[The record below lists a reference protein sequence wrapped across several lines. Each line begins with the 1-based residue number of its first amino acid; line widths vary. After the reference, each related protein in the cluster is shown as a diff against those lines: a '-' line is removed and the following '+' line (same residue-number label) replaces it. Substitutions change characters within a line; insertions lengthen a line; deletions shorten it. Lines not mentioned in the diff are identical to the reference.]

1 MAVTERIFPHYL
13 VGLALLALLASPGP
27 AVSNSSARQCLDQ
40 AASAATSVPLAGD
53 QSAVRRRI
61 AQALAE
67 IDRSAAEEVISG
79 IRSPVDAARGL
90 GAAARAAASA
100 DPESAQRMADTA
112 GRLLLRL
119 ANPDRRDLEQRLLLW
134 EVACL
139 GEPALAAAPELSA
152 DAARDIVVRG
162 CASRDARKALR
173 LFEAWQPEGAVGD
186 RARAVV
192 AEQLADTD
200 PDNALELAHGIIS
213 AKRRDDV
220 LWRIASRQS
229 PEESAAIAEVVRDP
243 LVQSAILSDAT
254 IRLAAEDPDAAV
266 KMAEQVGI
274 ASTSALAQLAVALV
288 GRDQQRALA
297 SARKLPADARRWALG
312 AIAVAL
318 AAAQPERAEEVLA
331 ELGYPPE
338 VVRVAAPRAASTD
351 VDTALRLARAVP
363 AGDARDAAL
372 AAIAVEVATSDWER
386 ARDLCWEISTPRWR
400 THAVAAVV
408 QQLAQA
414 DLETATSLLGLVADE
429 SEAQRLRAD
438 VAVIVAARDCAK
450 ARAILS
456 SLPQSQYRTEAAF
469 SAARA
474 ALDSGGST
482 TDAIALAST
491 GASHDTALRWLVP
504 TLARTGTES
513 PVHAAEAIGDPYLR
527 AMSLVDAA
535 KTILHNQ
542 VRPLPSSSRARQ
554 VRLVVDWPEAP

>member
-1 MAVTERIFPHYL
+1 M
-13 VGLALLALLASPGP
+13 
-27 AVSNSSARQCLDQ
+27 SNSSARQCLDQ

-152 DAARDIVVRG
+152 DAGRDIVVRG

-173 LFEAWQPEGAVGD
+173 LFEAWQPEAALGD

-192 AEQLADTD
+192 AEQLADAD
-200 PDNALELAHGIIS
+200 LDNALELAHGIIS

-229 PEESAAIAEVVRDP
+229 PGESAAIAEVVRDP
-243 LVQSAILSDAT
+243 LVRSAILSDAT
-254 IRLAAEDPDAAV
+254 IRLAAEDPDAAA

-288 GRDQQRALA
+288 GRDQPRALA
-297 SARKLPADARRWALG
+297 SARKLPPDARRWALG

-318 AAAQPERAEEVLA
+318 AATQPERAEEVLA

-338 VVRVAAPRAASTD
+338 VVRLAAPRAASTD

-372 AAIAVEVATSDWER
+372 AAIAVEVVTSDWER

-400 THAVAAVV
+400 AHAVAAVV

-429 SEAQRLRAD
+429 GEAQRLRAD
-438 VAVIVAARDCAK
+438 VAVVVAARDCAK

-474 ALDSGGST
+474 ALDSGGSI

-513 PVHAAEAIGDPYLR
+513 PVHAAEAIADPYLR
-527 AMSLVDAA
+527 ALSLVDAA
-535 KTILHNQ
+535 KTILRNE